1 MTDQDLPPRSDVHNT
16 HSGTTE
22 NLAQA
27 RDIYGGVHFGSSGP
41 PPGNKNKKIL
51 FALGGVIVVA
61 IAIWVT
67 IARLP
72 SPGSASGSTLGS
84 ESVGASHVDHC
95 EAQHQLTA
103 QAQMLSRTVAT
114 TAFDSCTWPPPP
126 YADSDGFSEITVA
139 SVPGPGQSEASDA
152 TAVDRIT
159 GPCRTFDLFYDFGTQ
174 GNLKHLAPFLA
185 RPDLVT
191 SLDAPG
197 DPWQPGVSALDFY
210 PSRNEVDVVHN
221 DKNGLANATC
231 RN

>member
-16 HSGTTE
+16 HSGFAE
-22 NLAQA
+22 NVAQA
-27 RDIYGGVHFGSSGP
+27 RDIYGGVHFGSGGP

-51 FALGGVIVVA
+51 LAIGGVIVVA
-61 IAIWVT
+61 IAVWVV
-67 IARLP
+67 IARSP
-72 SPGSASGSTLGS
+72 SSPGSAA
-84 ESVGASHVDHC
+84 VVASHVDHC
-95 EAQHQLTA
+95 EVQHQLTA
-103 QAQMLSRTVAT
+103 QAQMLVRTVAT
-114 TAFDSCTWPPPP
+114 NAFDSCSWPPPP
-126 YADSDGFSEITVA
+126 YADSDGFSEITA
-139 SVPGPGQSEASDA
+139 QSVPGPDQTEASDA

-159 GPCRTFDLFYDFGTQ
+159 GPCRTFDLSYDFGTQ

-197 DPWQPGVSALDFY
+197 DPWPPGVSALHFY